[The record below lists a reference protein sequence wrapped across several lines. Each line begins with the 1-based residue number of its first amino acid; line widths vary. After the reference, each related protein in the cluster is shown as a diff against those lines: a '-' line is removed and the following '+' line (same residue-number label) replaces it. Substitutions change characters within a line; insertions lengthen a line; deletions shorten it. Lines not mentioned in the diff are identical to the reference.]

1 MKEIALVLFMQVLS
15 LLLEYI
21 DTQTLTPTVKKR
33 LAVEG
38 VIAVIYISGNT
49 VFKGMIST
57 ELLTLIGT
65 VYIGLVCASLF
76 NFLNEKKDKH
86 VDLSE

>member
-15 LLLEYI
+15 LVIEYV
-21 DTQTLTPTVKKR
+21 DTQTLTPSVKKR
-33 LAVEG
+33 LAIEG
-38 VIAVIYISGNT
+38 IIAVIYISGNT

-76 NFLNEKKDKH
+76 SFLNGKKDKSI
-86 VDLSE
+86 DLSD